1 MPPKPKPKPKKAE
14 PPPTATDNR
23 KCQASD
29 AAEQPV
35 KRPHRGTNQKN
46 SKPEEEEEEEE
57 EDDKDEDEGDPAPWA
72 EVEEKAISKGK
83 VKGPAQGRGNQRQ
96 AKQAPGKKPRY
107 IFFFFPHLIY
117 LTLAVEKLPRP
128 ATEKMQPCKAHQRLN
143 KHCNFFLSFV
153 WF

>member
-23 KCQASD
+23 KRQASD

-35 KRPHRGTNQKN
+35 KRPCWGTNQKN

-57 EDDKDEDEGDPAPWA
+57 DDEDEDEGDPAPWA

-83 VKGPAQGRGNQRQ
+83 VKGPARGRGNQGQ